1 MRKDTERVVVMA
13 GNKLNK
19 KFSLVINIKII
30 RLNLILQKKLWKK
43 LPDTISYLISYYKIR
58 VIRKGFSNNRC
69 LLTCTSN
76 AQGPLNRRRIADL
89 PLLGKVFIIWQKLGE
104 PRF

>member
-43 LPDTISYLISYYKIR
+43 LPDTISYLISYLIR
-58 VIRKGFSNNRC
+58 LELS
-69 LLTCTSN
+69 
-76 AQGPLNRRRIADL
+76 
-89 PLLGKVFIIWQKLGE
+89 GKVSAIIAAFSRVQAMLKEHLIE
-104 PRF
+104 EE